1 MSDKYQNKY
10 RTKSIRLQ
18 NWDYSWNAPYFI
30 TICTK
35 NKEYYFGNIVN
46 NDMRLSS
53 IGILADVFLYEI
65 NNYAKN
71 VKLGS
76 FIVMPNHIH
85 VILVLNNN
93 EHNVETRHALSPPS
107 QLPHQQTIGQQ
118 RFQNQGKNTISSII
132 GSYKSAVTKHAHR
145 LGFDFAWQS
154 RFHEHI
160 IRNEES
166 YNIIENYIRE
176 NQIKWNDDRFYVK
189 SNVETRPM

>member
-1 MSDKYQNKY
+1 MSDKY

-46 NDMRLSS
+46 NDMKLSS

-65 NNYAKN
+65 KNHAKN
-71 VKLGS
+71 VELGS

-85 VILVLNNN
+85 MILVLNDNVNN
-93 EHNVETRHALSPPS
+93 VNNVETRHALSIF
-107 QLPHQQTIGQQ
+107 HQQTIGQQ

-145 LGFDFAWQS
+145 LGFNFAWQS

-176 NQIKWNDDRFYVK
+176 NPIKWNDDRFYVK
-189 SNVETRPM
+189 TNVKTRQCR

>member
-1 MSDKYQNKY
+1 MSDKY

-46 NDMRLSS
+46 NDMKLSS

-65 NNYAKN
+65 KNHAKN
-71 VKLGS
+71 VELGS

-85 VILVLNNN
+85 MILVLNDNVN
-93 EHNVETRHALSPPS
+93 NVETRHALSIS
-107 QLPHQQTIGQQ
+107 HHQQTIGQQ

-145 LGFDFAWQS
+145 LGFSFAWQS

-176 NQIKWNDDRFYVK
+176 NPIKWNDDRFYVEA
-189 SNVETRPM
+189 NVKRI